1 MMNRGLLEAVG
12 AKMMRKG
19 SLEAVGLKMM
29 GKESLEAADRMMK
42 KKVRPG
48 KECNSGMGRRERDEP
63 DEKGQTARRN
73 EDTLSN
79 LRG

>member
-29 GKESLEAADRMMK
+29 RKGSLGAAERTMK
-42 KKVRPG
+42 KKVRAG
-48 KECNSGMGRRERDEP
+48 KERNSGMGRRERDKP

-73 EDTLSN
+73 EDTHSN